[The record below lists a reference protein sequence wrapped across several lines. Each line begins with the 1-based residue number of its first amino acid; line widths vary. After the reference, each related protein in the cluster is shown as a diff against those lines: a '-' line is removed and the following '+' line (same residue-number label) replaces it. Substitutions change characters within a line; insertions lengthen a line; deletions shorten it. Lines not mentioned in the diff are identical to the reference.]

1 MTSKILVYI
10 GLIPIVVTAINPEA
24 IKLLGDNPWWNMFV
38 AGIIAASAYLA
49 KSPINKDKE

>member
-1 MTSKILVYI
+1 MTSKMLVYV
-10 GLIPIVVTAINPEA
+10 GLIPIVVTAINPDMV
-24 IKLLGDNPWWNMFV
+24 KFLGDNPWWNMFV